1 MENKNLKMHYELKPI
16 TRLINEYCCGYIKKL
31 SNKEQLIISIHDILN
46 NYQCDDYELMNYC
59 SQRLHKRINK
69 EQLRRLFILID
80 DNYQA
85 IVSDEE
91 YRNIGLLHRLK

>member
-31 SNKEQLIISIHDILN
+31 NKEQIIKGIYDILN
-46 NYQCDDYELMNYC
+46 KYKCADYELMNYC
-59 SQRLHKRINK
+59 SQLLHKRINN
-69 EQLRRLFILID
+69 EQLLRLFTLID

-91 YRNIGLLHRLK
+91 YRNIGLLHHLK